1 MRWKEEQLVEI
12 QDEEEEEEDDG
23 RVEIPG
29 FPPITLDI
37 PALHRE
43 GGKQGRLSR
52 ASQQSQTDSP
62 VESILRTRDL
72 SIADQGQSQPVEE
85 QQLIKS
91 TRENSTSTSLFQDF
105 ISSLGRRSPK
115 ESEKDD
121 NDTDIITQHN
131 GEVINKNELSDNNAN
146 ESQKTSEIASKDN
159 EINKALLE
167 SSNAQ
172 PSKAVNEPPPL
183 TRRLTF
189 DEDSLAT
196 ASPSR
201 HSRLGSSDVGTM
213 PVVNLLPK

>member
-1 MRWKEEQLVEI
+1 MEV
-12 QDEEEEEEDDG
+12 QDEEEEEDDG

-29 FPPITLDI
+29 FPPVTLDI

-72 SIADQGQSQPVEE
+72 SKADQGQSQLVEE
-85 QQLIKS
+85 QQL
-91 TRENSTSTSLFQDF
+91 RENSTSTSLFQDF

-115 ESEKDD
+115 EMEKDD
-121 NDTDIITQHN
+121 NDTDIIIMHN
-131 GEVINKNELSDNNAN
+131 GEVINKHELSDNNAI

-172 PSKAVNEPPPL
+172 PSRAVNEPPPL

-189 DEDSLAT
+189 DEDSL

>member
-1 MRWKEEQLVEI
+1 MEI
-12 QDEEEEEEDDG
+12 QDEGEEEDDG

-72 SIADQGQSQPVEE
+72 SNAGQGQSQPVEE

-121 NDTDIITQHN
+121 NDTDIIIVQN
-131 GEVINKNELSDNNAN
+131 GDVIDKQELSDNNAY

-172 PSKAVNEPPPL
+172 PSRAVNEPPPL

>member
-1 MRWKEEQLVEI
+1 MRWKEEQLVEV
-12 QDEEEEEEDDG
+12 QDDEEEEDDG

-72 SIADQGQSQPVEE
+72 SNAGQGQSQPVEE

-121 NDTDIITQHN
+121 NDTDIIIMHN
-131 GEVINKNELSDNNAN
+131 GESINKQELSDNAN

-159 EINKALLE
+159 EINKALLQ

-189 DEDSLAT
+189 DEASLAT

>member
-1 MRWKEEQLVEI
+1 MRWKEEQLVEV
-12 QDEEEEEEDDG
+12 QDEEEEEEEDG

-72 SIADQGQSQPVEE
+72 SNADQGQSQPVEE
-85 QQLIKS
+85 KQLIKS

-115 ESEKDD
+115 ESENND
-121 NDTDIITQHN
+121 NDTDIIIMHN
-131 GEVINKNELSDNNAN
+131 GEVINKQELSDNNGN

-189 DEDSLAT
+189 DEDSLA
-196 ASPSR
+196 SPSR
-201 HSRLGSSDVGTM
+201 RSRLGSSDVGTM

>member
-1 MRWKEEQLVEI
+1 MRWKEEQLVEV
-12 QDEEEEEEDDG
+12 QDDEEEEEDDG

-37 PALHRE
+37 PSLHRE

-72 SIADQGQSQPVEE
+72 SKADQGQRQPVEE

-121 NDTDIITQHN
+121 NDTDIIIMHN
-131 GEVINKNELSDNNAN
+131 GEVIKKQELSDNNAD

-159 EINKALLE
+159 QINKALLE

-172 PSKAVNEPPPL
+172 SSKAVIDPPPL

-201 HSRLGSSDVGTM
+201 HSRLGWSDVGTM